1 MIGISNVALIHA
13 RSLWRRRWH
22 GLAVTWLICVLGWA
36 FVLYLPNQYEAKA
49 RIYVDT
55 ESLLRPLL
63 RGIAIDTS
71 MLTQVDVMQR
81 TLLSRPNLQNV
92 SRMADLDLASQT
104 PAETE
109 AAIAQLR
116 QRIVLSAEGRNL
128 FSLSYAGPS
137 RDTATKVVQAL
148 LSVFVE
154 SNLGNSRKDMVSA
167 RTFIDDQLR
176 DYAAQLDLAEK
187 RLAEF
192 KAANLGFLPGEN
204 NYNTKL
210 DLARQDY
217 EKVRADL
224 DENRRKRDELAKQ
237 LALVPRY
244 TDSFL
249 ADPGVFGAGPPLGGT
264 DAGATPE
271 ENLRVVE
278 LERKLKALL
287 ENYTDLHPD
296 VVRTRRQL
304 EQARQEALQAQ
315 KIRAAQ
321 APPNMPS
328 VDPRA
333 RRSTVPNPVYEQLQ
347 LQLVAQDSSIASLES
362 RVVRTKAEVEKWE
375 KLAKSVPE
383 VGAEMSK
390 LTRDYDVIKKAYDEL
405 LNRRESAKIG
415 SDMETQTQTVQFR
428 VVDPPQASLA
438 PVAPKRGLLLLV
450 VLLGGVMAGG
460 AFAFLLAQI
469 DDSVMTVRQLKEIVS
484 VRVLGAISLANAAS
498 GANRRRASVATFAAL
513 CLGLMVVYF
522 GILSF
527 EIFAGPGT

>member
-1 MIGISNVALIHA
+1 VIGISNIVLIHA
-13 RSLWRRRWH
+13 RSLWRRRWY
-22 GLAVTWLICVLGWA
+22 GVAVAWLICVSGWA

-63 RGIAIDTS
+63 RGIAVDTS
-71 MLTQVDVMQR
+71 ILTQVDVMQR
-81 TLLSRPNLQNV
+81 TLLSRPNLQKV
-92 SRMADLDLASQT
+92 SRMADLDLATQT

-109 AAIAQLR
+109 AVSAQLR

-128 FSLSYAGPS
+128 FSLSYTGPS
-137 RDTATKVVQAL
+137 RETATKVVQAL
-148 LSVFVE
+148 LTVFVE

-176 DYAAQLDLAEK
+176 DYAAQLDQAEK

-192 KAANLGFLPGEN
+192 KSKNLGFLPGEN
-204 NYNTKL
+204 NYNNKL

-237 LALVPRY
+237 LALVPKY

-249 ADPGVFGAGPPLGGT
+249 ADPGMFGAGPPLGGA
-264 DAGATPE
+264 DAGANPD

-278 LERKLKALL
+278 LERKLRQLL

-304 EQARQEALQAQ
+304 EQARQEAARAQ
-315 KIRAAQ
+315 QIRAAQ
-321 APPNMPS
+321 MPANMPP

-347 LQLVAQDSSIASLES
+347 LQLVSQDSSIASLES
-362 RVVRTKAEVEKWE
+362 RITRTKAEMEKWE

-428 VVDPPQASLA
+428 VVDPPEAPVV

-450 VLLGGVMAGG
+450 VLLGGIMAGA
-460 AFAFLLAQI
+460 AFAFLLTQI
-469 DDSVMTVRQLKEIVS
+469 DDSVMNVRQLKKIVS
-484 VRVLGAISLANAAS
+484 VRVLGAVSLVSNAS
-498 GANRRRASVATFAAL
+498 GANRSRAGVATFAAL
-513 CLGLMVVYF
+513 CIGLVVVYF

-527 EIFAGPGT
+527 EIVAGPGT